1 MKHGFV
7 CWDEERPPSYPGLG
21 AARPAPEC
29 ADCRRVAPAAVSLDQ
44 LSSELA
50 RPVESSVSSAAS
62 EPLLR
67 IAEALTGLQS
77 SLEDI
82 STRLDAAAGFQAG
95 ARRDPHPPAIPGGA
109 SAGDPHGAAPGGTD
123 GRA

>member
-1 MKHGFV
+1 MLRSQLPWGPLG
-7 CWDEERPPSYPGLG
+7 PPLCAPS
-21 AARPAPEC
+21 AAESPPP
-29 ADCRRVAPAAVSLDQ
+29 VAVSQNQ

-67 IAEALTGLQS
+67 IAEALTVLQS

-123 GRA
+123 GRAY